1 MFPFPGQMS
10 HGQLSTDFM
19 FLFHLKSEKQKRHT
33 QLMQS
38 NYLVSKNYQLSQFC
52 DQTLK
57 ESIRITITTATTTT
71 TVTKTTTTAIE
82 II

>member
-19 FLFHLKSEKQKRHT
+19 FLFHLKSEKQKWHT

-71 TVTKTTTTAIE
+71 TVTKKPTIATE

>member
-19 FLFHLKSEKQKRHT
+19 FLFHLKSEKQKWNT

-71 TVTKTTTTAIE
+71 TVTKKTTIATE